1 MKYFSN
7 CSDCGKKLDDMT
19 TSLFQEMQGDRKLGK
34 WWRANKCVMCNIK
47 SATEMIKLEQQLNQV
62 LGWHCLNWQKF
73 PADLL

>member
-47 SATEMIKLEQQLNQV
+47 SATEMIKLEQQLNQIM
-62 LGWHCLNWQKF
+62 GWHCLNLREF
-73 PADLL
+73 PDDLL